1 MTEKMQKKCGKKN
14 TVINPFLV
22 TYNILPY
29 VKTKSVKNI
38 CCLAKQWRSVSVY
51 NGS

>member
-1 MTEKMQKKCGKKN
+1 MTEKMRKKN